1 MIRTVIAAPA
11 MNPLIRPEQ
20 PDDTTAISE
29 VLRSAFPTEQE
40 AQLVER
46 LRRNHGLLISLL
58 VEVDGLIAGHI
69 AFSAVKI
76 ESSLHN
82 LTGVGL
88 APLSVRP
95 ELQRRGLGAQ
105 LVREGL
111 TACQGAGVGFVVVLG
126 APEYY
131 QRFGFRN
138 ASLFRLENEYGA
150 DDAFMALAL
159 KKGSITAGL
168 VRYAPEFSELA
179 TES

>member
-1 MIRTVIAAPA
+1 MIELSIAAAPIDA
-11 MNPLIRPEQ
+11 VIRPEQ
-20 PDDTTAISE
+20 LDDATAIGD
-29 VLRSAFPTEQE
+29 VLRSAFPTDQE
-40 AQLVER
+40 AQLVDR
-46 LRRNHGLLISLL
+46 LRRHHRLLISL
-58 VEVDGLIAGHI
+58 VAEVDGVITGHI

-76 ESSLHN
+76 AASTKNSA
-82 LTGVGL
+82 GVGL

-95 ELQRRGLGAQ
+95 ELQRRGIGAQ

-111 TACQGAGVGFVVVLG
+111 AACEHAGVGFVVVLG

-150 DDAFMALAL
+150 GDAFMALEL
-159 KKGSITAGL
+159 KNGSITAGL